1 MRTNKA
7 LVIAAVIS
15 AGLIPLSSY
24 AWHGGPCWDRYDGPQ
39 WHHGYDAPCGY
50 WGDAPMRRHHYR
62 GGPRMMHDRG
72 VHTFGMNHEEA
83 VHFMNEV
90 GTILGVKAS
99 DKAWQQT
106 QQAYAQLAQVR
117 CDHRNQWKPGMTRQ
131 ARLEARSEFMNKHA
145 QAFDAY
151 VKARAELLKVLGE
164 EKMAQFDYVVNTGS
178 ILEPPMPPK
187 GPQPAPKAAR

>member
-7 LVIAAVIS
+7 LVIAAIVS

-39 WHHGYDAPCGY
+39 WRHGYDAPCGY
-50 WGDAPMRRHHYR
+50 WADGPMNRHHQGR
-62 GGPRMMHDRG
+62 PGIMHNRG
-72 VHTFGMNHEEA
+72 VHTFGMNHDEA
-83 VHFMNEV
+83 MHFIDEV
-90 GTILGVKAS
+90 GMILGVKAS

-117 CDHRNQWKPGMTRQ
+117 SDRHNLWKPGMTRQ
-131 ARLEARSEFMNKHA
+131 ARLEARSEFMNQHA
-145 QAFDAY
+145 KAFDGY

-178 ILEPPMPPK
+178 ILESPAPAK
-187 GPQPAPKAAR
+187 ERQPAPKAPR